1 MYKCVGATSTSHN
14 KNHIDF
20 FLVSINK
27 LIFKNQLHRTK
38 IFKSDLKYCVNHF
51 KKLYQIHLI

>member
-38 IFKSDLKYCVNHF
+38 IFKSDLKNTA
-51 KKLYQIHLI
+51 